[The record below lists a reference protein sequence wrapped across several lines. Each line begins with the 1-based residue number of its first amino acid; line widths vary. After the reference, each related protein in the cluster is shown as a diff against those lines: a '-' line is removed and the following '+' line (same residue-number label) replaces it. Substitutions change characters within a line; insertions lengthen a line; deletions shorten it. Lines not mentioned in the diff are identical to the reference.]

1 MTSSRARVSEQYKYA
16 ERPSQRSTRRS
27 PAPQRNVKNLPRRS
41 SVPLPAWLQFLV
53 AIQKLSITSTVML
66 TVGVFGIYG
75 WTVYAQESWNN
86 QHKKLEQ
93 LQRQE
98 RQLTSAE
105 ASLSYDLIKKFQTQP
120 GELVRESPER
130 SIFLE
135 SAPTRPNR
143 APAPVPAD
151 TDTKAKSPTPVGY

>member
-16 ERPSQRSTRRS
+16 ERPSQRNTRRS
-27 PAPQRNVKNLPRRS
+27 PAPQRNVKNLPRRA
-41 SVPLPAWLQFLV
+41 SVPLPGWLQFLI
-53 AIQKLSITSTVML
+53 AIQKISITSTVLL
-66 TVGVFGIYG
+66 TVSVFGIYA

-98 RQLTSAE
+98 RQLTAAE
-105 ASLSYDLIKKFQTQP
+105 AFIGNDLVKKFQTQP

-143 APAPVPAD
+143 APIPTSVD
-151 TDTKAKSPTPVGY
+151 TDNTKTPAPVGY